1 MYNVNIA
8 SDEQLERSLTMTRT
22 RKKQLKKAR
31 KWRWDWVVERE
42 DTRLLYKT
50 EYNGRYANMA

>member
-1 MYNVNIA
+1 
-8 SDEQLERSLTMTRT
+8 MTRT